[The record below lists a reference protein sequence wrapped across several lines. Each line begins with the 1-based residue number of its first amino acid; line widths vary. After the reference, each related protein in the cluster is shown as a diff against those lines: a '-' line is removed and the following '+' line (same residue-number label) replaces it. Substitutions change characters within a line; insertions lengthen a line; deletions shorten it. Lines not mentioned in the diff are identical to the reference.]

1 MESKYEYLK
10 HCSSELGSL
19 SCLQEA
25 SFMYLNKLHRPFI
38 MADTAE
44 VPGKHPSG
52 SNLWSSLLLRGKFG
66 RDNYYTICNS

>member
-1 MESKYEYLK
+1 
-10 HCSSELGSL
+10 
-19 SCLQEA
+19 
-25 SFMYLNKLHRPFI
+25 MYLNKLHRPFI